1 MLVGGAC
8 ADSRLAGVNDCMHVD
23 TMPLPPSPPQK
34 KKKKREEKKIDK

>member
-23 TMPLPPSPPQK
+23 TMPLPPK
-34 KKKKREEKKIDK
+34 KKKKKERRKKKSINK